1 MMHETVLM
9 AEISWVEYERRL
21 IVEDAI
27 VLVPVGAV
35 EQHGPHMPLGT
46 DAILSGEM
54 ARRAAER
61 VGGIVAPTLSY
72 GYKSQPRTGG
82 GDHFPGST
90 GLDGDNLSHLVTDVV
105 AELGRTGAKKIAL
118 IDGHY
123 ENQFFLTEG
132 CEQAIRRLEAKGIDD
147 VKVLKMRYPETVKQE
162 TLDYLEQF
170 YPDGYPGL
178 DLEHGGILETSMMLY
193 LFPHLV
199 DMNKVPQDPP
209 ASFPPFD
216 LYPHEGREWVPESGV
231 LTPAT
236 NSSAEIGRMLVEEF
250 VELVAGALRSAFRST
265 DSSMV
270 ERRVS

>member
-1 MMHETVLM
+1 MRDSVLM
-9 AEISWVEYERRL
+9 AELSWVEYERRL
-21 IVEDAI
+21 REEDAI

-46 DAILSGEM
+46 DGLLAGEM

-90 GLDGDNLSHLVTDVV
+90 GLDGENLMNLLSDVI
-105 AELGRTGAKKIAL
+105 AELGRTGAKKIAV

-132 CEQAIRRLEAKGIDD
+132 CEQAIRRLRTLGIAD
-147 VKVLKMRYPETVKQE
+147 VKVLKMRYPEEVKQE

-199 DMNKVPQDPP
+199 EMDKVPDDPP
-209 ASFPPFD
+209 ASFPPYD
-216 LYPHEGREWVPESGV
+216 LYPHEGAAWVPPSGV

-236 NSSAEIGRMLVEEF
+236 KSSPEIGKMLVDEF
-250 VELVAGALRSAFRST
+250 VALVSKALEDAFRPAAP
-265 DSSMV
+265 V
-270 ERRVS
+270 ARRAS

>member
-1 MMHETVLM
+1 MHHSVLM
-9 AEISWVEYERRL
+9 AELSWVEYERRL
-21 IVEDAI
+21 REDEAI

-46 DAILSGEM
+46 DGILAGEM
-54 ARRAAER
+54 SRRAAER

-90 GLDGDNLSHLVTDVV
+90 GLDGDNLARLLCDVLS
-105 AELGRTGAKKIAL
+105 ELGRTGAKRLAV

-132 CEQAIRRLEAKGIDD
+132 CEQAVRRLRAQGIED
-147 VKVLKMRYPETVKQE
+147 VNILKMRYPETVKQE
-162 TLDYLEQF
+162 TLDYIEQF
-170 YPDGYPGL
+170 YPNGYPGL

-193 LFPHLV
+193 LFPNLV
-199 DMNKVPQDPP
+199 NMDEVPGDPP
-209 ASFPPFD
+209 ASFPPYD
-216 LYPHEGREWVPESGV
+216 LYPHAGADWVPKSGV

-236 NSSAEIGRMLVEEF
+236 QSTAEIGRLLVDEF
-250 VELVAGALRSAFRST
+250 VDLVAGALETAFRSPAG
-265 DSSMV
+265 
-270 ERRVS
+270 RPGP

>member
-1 MMHETVLM
+1 MNKTVLM
-9 AEISWVEYERRL
+9 AEMSWVEFERRL
-21 IVEDAI
+21 KEEGAI

-46 DAILSGEM
+46 DAILAGEM
-54 ARRAAER
+54 SRRAAER

-90 GLDGDNLSHLVTDVV
+90 GLDGASLSRVLSDVLS
-105 AELGRTGAKKIAL
+105 ELGRTGAKRLAV

-132 CEQAIRRLEAKGIDD
+132 CEQAIRRLRSHGVDD
-147 VKVLKMRYPETVKQE
+147 VHILKMRYPEVVKPE
-162 TLDYLEQF
+162 TLEYIEQF
-170 YPDGYPGL
+170 YPQGYPGL
-178 DLEHGGILETSMMLY
+178 ELEHGGILETSMMLY

-199 DMNKVPQDPP
+199 DMDKVPTDPP
-209 ASFPPFD
+209 AQFPPYD
-216 LYPHEGREWVPESGV
+216 LYPHRARDWVPPSGV

-236 NSSAEIGRMLVEEF
+236 KSSAEIGKILVDEF
-250 VELVAGALRSAFRST
+250 VDLVASALEDAFLKTGASPA
-265 DSSMV
+265 
-270 ERRVS
+270 RRLMS